1 MLTLKALLS
10 AANMRKPSLSAFE
23 PWKRMELASLKPA
36 YLDSLMYQDYNYS
49 SVKTPSGLT
58 ARTLDDASDFL
69 TINL

>member
-1 MLTLKALLS
+1 
-10 AANMRKPSLSAFE
+10 
-23 PWKRMELASLKPA
+23 MELASLKPA